1 MERPLQGRRILLLRS
16 REQLQPFV
24 TKIEALG
31 GEAIPFPV
39 IAIADPL
46 DWGPLDQSLRQLGR
60 YRWLVIT
67 SVNGAERFLN
77 RLVSLGL
84 SKADLAPLRV
94 AAVGTTTAKALTD
107 RGVRVDLIPT
117 EFRGKAMPAAM
128 APELAPGDRVLMA
141 RGDLADPALA
151 AGLTAFGAQVD
162 DRVCYRTVPSTPDP
176 SGLRAQLAAGM
187 VDYVAFTSGSTVR
200 NLLALLDGPAAL
212 AGTRIACIG
221 PDSALVARE
230 LGLSVHLVA
239 APYTL
244 DGLVAALAQD
254 CRKEAA
260 PQ

>member
-16 REQLQPFV
+16 REQLQPFI
-24 TKIEALG
+24 TKIAALG

-39 IAIADPL
+39 IAIAEPL
-46 DWGPLDQSLRQLGR
+46 DWGPLDESLRQLER

-67 SVNGAERFLN
+67 SVNGAERFLD
-77 RLVSLGL
+77 RLVALGL
-84 SKADLAPLRV
+84 GIADLAPLRV
-94 AAVGTTTAKALTD
+94 AAVGTTTARALTE
-107 RGVRVDLIPT
+107 RGVRVDLVPT

-128 APELAPGDRVLMA
+128 AAELQPGDRVLMA

-162 DRVCYRTVPSTPDP
+162 DRVCYRTVASSPDVT
-176 SGLRAQLAAGM
+176 GLSAQLATGL
-187 VDYVAFTSGSTVR
+187 VDYVTFTSGSTVR
-200 NLLALLDGPAAL
+200 NLLALLGGPDAL
-212 AGTRIACIG
+212 AGVRVACIG

-230 LGLSVHLVA
+230 LGLPVHLVA

-244 DGLVAALAQD
+244 DGLVAALAED